1 MRSWNRGQSQA
12 IDATGANILV
22 SAAAGTGKTAVLVER
37 LIKRLTDPVSPLAMD
52 RFLLVT
58 FTNAAAQEMTR
69 RVRKGLEERLRQEPG
84 NRLLKQQQLLL
95 GQAAI
100 STLHSFCLDLIR
112 RHYQELGVDPQS
124 RVLSEP
130 EKILMQGEVL
140 DSLLEECYEEN
151 DPAFAALTA
160 AYGGEKTDA
169 SFKQLILRVYEF
181 AAAQPQPFDWLD
193 NCVALYRSEA
203 GLERLIPFLLDQTA
217 ASLNLIIRSLDKGGE
232 LADSLPALKKYSDC
246 LRADSEKLG
255 ELSQLQDWDVLTA
268 VMEEKAAVLFGRLP
282 SIPQKAAKDEGP
294 EAYEIRLMLQ
304 QKIKSIRDKGKK
316 EFRKLAQSL
325 IGENR
330 QQLAVE
336 VALMAPAIT
345 TLAGLT
351 AKFYRS
357 YEEAKQEKNV
367 LDFSD
372 IEHYALALL
381 FDESRQLTNLARI
394 LQERYEEVLVDEY
407 QDINPIQ
414 EALLQALRG
423 QSFFMVGDIKQSIY
437 GFRQA
442 APHLFLEKFRRYKE
456 GGEGCLVMLEES
468 YRSSQWVVAGINQV
482 FDHCMTEATCGIDY
496 RREGRFIAALPL
508 GPEAC
513 PRADEG
519 LGQGALELHVIAMAA
534 DEISAEE
541 GEGQAADV
549 AGTGAAASADEA
561 DAFDAAGAVF
571 QDEPEEE
578 TENLPEPDA
587 LQTEAFFCA
596 QRISGLQQEVLW
608 DRSRGQNRPIEY
620 RDIVILLPAM
630 KGVADAFVQALQSR
644 GIPVYADMG
653 GGYFQAQEVL
663 TALSFLKILDNPRQ
677 DIPLAAVMLSPA
689 FGFTPA
695 DLAKIKV
702 GGQRNSSKAGGL
714 YTALVRAA
722 AREKELAIPG
732 LRSFLQR
739 LKEYRLYARRAS
751 VADVLL
757 RFYEDTGFLIMAGA
771 MAGGLQ
777 RRANLLALIQRA
789 REFEE
794 TNLQGL
800 YQFINYLE
808 ALEKKGADLATP
820 AVVGEGENVVRMM
833 SIHKS
838 KGLEFPIVFLATAGR
853 AFMMKESR
861 SDLLLHESLGMASAV
876 IQPRFRIKYA
886 GAYHRLVA
894 AKILQEQVAE
904 QQRLLYVALT
914 RAEQRLVVVTADK
927 KGAQRYQQWQE
938 EKYRPGERA
947 EGALQ
952 ALSFMDW
959 LGPAVLGY
967 QGTSP
972 WVSRLWAV
980 ADITREVKKEKEQKR
995 LWQAFLTLPE
1005 LDRQG
1010 SLWSFIDR
1018 QLSWRYPWEKEGQLA
1033 AKLSVTQAR
1042 GRLYPEE
1049 DPEAEDT
1056 EWSQRLYQPRLEGP
1070 RFLQKEKTFTGAER
1084 GTLLHRV
1091 LARIGPHQGLTA
1103 IREMEKEGKSSQAA
1117 AAFYL
1122 DGLLEQLTRSQF
1134 LSPWEK
1140 EAVDR
1145 QLLLRF
1151 LLSDLFKRLAAAD
1164 AKGNCWQEASFIMAV
1179 PASRMY
1185 GGVNEDEIVV
1195 QGTIDVFFTEGD
1207 GLVLVDYKSDRTKPG
1222 QEGDLLR
1229 RYSGQLRL
1237 YGEGLEAFTGQKV
1250 SEMMLYSLALGKEIK
1265 LL

>member
-1 MRSWNRGQSQA
+1 MRSWNKGQSQA
-12 IDATGANILV
+12 IDAAGANILV

-37 LIKRLTDPVSPLAMD
+37 LVKRLTDPAAPLAMD

-100 STLHSFCLDLIR
+100 STLHSFCLNLIR
-112 RHYQELGVDPQS
+112 RHYQELGIDPQS

-130 EKILMQGEVL
+130 EQILMQGEVL
-140 DSLLEECYEEN
+140 DALLEECYEEN
-151 DPAFAALTA
+151 EPAFAALTA

-169 SFKQLILRVYEF
+169 AFKQLILRVYEF
-181 AAAQPQPFDWLD
+181 AAAQPQPFTWLKD
-193 NCVALYRSEA
+193 CVALYQGEE
-203 GLERLIPFLLDQTA
+203 GLKELIPFLLAQTA
-217 ASLNLIIRSLDKGGE
+217 ESLNLLIRNFDKGTK
-232 LADSLPALKKYSDC
+232 LAASLPALKKYADC
-246 LRADSEKLG
+246 LREDGEKLR
-255 ELSQLQDWDVLTA
+255 ELMQLQDWDLLVA
-268 VMEEKAAVLFGRLP
+268 AMEEGASRLFGRLP
-282 SIPQKAAKDEGP
+282 SILQKAAKDEGP
-294 EAYEIRLMLQ
+294 EAYEIRLTLQ
-304 QKIKSIRDKGKK
+304 QKIKGIREKGKK

-325 IGENR
+325 VGETR
-330 QQLAVE
+330 EQLAAE
-336 VALMAPAIT
+336 VALMAPAMT
-345 TLAGLT
+345 ALAGLT
-351 AKFYRS
+351 ARFYRE
-357 YEEAKQEKNV
+357 YEKVKQEKNV

-381 FDESRQLTNLARI
+381 FDESRQLTNLAKT
-394 LQERYEEVLVDEY
+394 LKERYEEVLVDEY

-423 QSFFMVGDIKQSIY
+423 KSFFMVGDIKQSIY

-442 APHLFLEKFRRYKE
+442 APQLFLDKFRRYKE
-456 GGEGCLVMLEES
+456 GGEGSLVMLEES
-468 YRSSQWVVAGINQV
+468 YRSSQWLVAGINQV

-496 RREGRFIAALPL
+496 RLEGRFIAAAPL
-508 GPEAC
+508 AEEAR
-513 PRADEG
+513 PREDRG
-519 LGQGALELHVIAMAA
+519 LGQGVLELHVIAMAA
-534 DEISAEE
+534 DEIGAA
-541 GEGQAADV
+541 GDVGAADT
-549 AGTGAAASADEA
+549 ADAAATVGDTDAAEAAETAFQDPADDEA
-561 DAFDAAGAVF
+561 ED
-571 QDEPEEE
+571 
-578 TENLPEPDA
+578 LPEPDA
-587 LQTEAFFCA
+587 LQAEALFCA
-596 QRISGLQQEVLW
+596 QRISGLRQEVLW
-608 DRSRGQNRPIEY
+608 DRSREKNRPVEY

-689 FGFTPA
+689 FGFTPE
-695 DLAKIKV
+695 DLAKIRV
-702 GGQRNSSKAGGL
+702 GSQNRNRAGGL
-714 YTALVRAA
+714 YAALVQAA
-722 AREKELAIPG
+722 AREKELGIAG
-732 LRSFLQR
+732 LRRFLQQ
-739 LKEYRLYARRAS
+739 LKEYRLYARRTS

-800 YQFINYLE
+800 YQFISYIE

-820 AVVGEGENVVRMM
+820 AVVGEGENVVRIM

-838 KGLEFPIVFLATAGR
+838 KGLEFPIVLLATAGR
-853 AFMMKESR
+853 SFMLKESR
-861 SDLLLHESLGMASAV
+861 SDLLLHEGLGMASAV

-914 RAEQRLVVVTADK
+914 RAEQRLLVATADK
-927 KGAQRYQQWQE
+927 KGRRRYQEWQE
-938 EKYRPGERA
+938 EKYQPGESGEA
-947 EGALQ
+947 ALQ

-967 QGTSP
+967 QGPSP

-980 ADITREVKKEKEQKR
+980 SEIAQEVKKEKEEKR

-1005 LDRQG
+1005 L
-1010 SLWSFIDR
+1010 SAAESSWSVIGK
-1018 QLSWRYPWEKEGQLA
+1018 QLSWRYPWEKEGQQA

-1049 DPEAEDT
+1049 DAEAE
-1056 EWSQRLYQPRLEGP
+1056 EAQWSKRLYQPRLEGP

-1091 LARIGPHQGLTA
+1091 LARIGPYQALSA
-1103 IREMEKEGKSSQAA
+1103 IEEMERQGKPGPAA

-1122 DGLLEQLTRSQF
+1122 DSLLEQLAKDQF

-1145 QLLLRF
+1145 QLLVQF
-1151 LLSDLFKRLAAAD
+1151 LLSGLFRRLAAAD
-1164 AKGNCWQEASFIMAV
+1164 AKGNCRQEASFIMAV

-1185 GGVNEDEIVV
+1185 GGISEDEIVV

-1207 GLVLVDYKSDRTKPG
+1207 GLVLVDYKSDRAKPG
-1222 QEGDLLR
+1222 QEEELLR
-1229 RYSGQLRL
+1229 RYGSQLRL
-1237 YGEGLEAFTGQKV
+1237 YREGLEAFTGQKV